1 MAFTFLGYQGS
12 VMFQAGPLT
21 TGILEGTSI
30 LRTVLHAHVRS
41 TVRIQHS
48 HILRVTRLIARNPE
62 CMVPHVFS
70 GRNGHRAEDGK
81 A

>member
-1 MAFTFLGYQGS
+1 MAFTFLEHQGS

-21 TGILEGTSI
+21 TGILEGTFI

-48 HILRVTRLIARNPE
+48 HILRVTRLIARKPE
-62 CMVPHVFS
+62 CMFPHVFS